1 MRAPAEADVDF
12 AKAGGLVPAVVQ
24 DHVTG
29 AVLMLGYMNPEA
41 YRATLASGRVTF
53 WSRSRNALWQKG
65 ETSGNVLE
73 VVGIREDCDGDA
85 LLVEA
90 RPAGPT
96 CHKGW
101 ISCFGEDLP
110 AVAGFAGV
118 LDGIIRQRL
127 EQRPEGS
134 YVSRLAES
142 GPRRAAQKVGEEGV
156 EAALAGAAGDRD
168 ELTDEA
174 ADLLFHLQV
183 LLQLNDLDAG
193 DVLRRLAERHSG

>member
-12 AKAGGLVPAVVQ
+12 AKGDGLVPAVIQ

-29 AVLMLGYMNPEA
+29 AVLMLGYMNHEA
-41 YRATLASGRVTF
+41 YRATLASGRATF
-53 WSRSRNALWQKG
+53 WSRSRETLWQKG

-73 VVGIREDCDGDA
+73 VMGIRADCDGDA

-101 ISCFGEDLP
+101 TSCFGDDLP
-110 AVAGFAGV
+110 AVAGFAGT
-118 LDGIIRQRL
+118 LDGIIRERL
-127 EQRPEGS
+127 ERRPEGS

-156 EAALAGAAGDRD
+156 ETALAGAAGDRA
-168 ELTDEA
+168 ELVDEA

-193 DVLRRLAERHSG
+193 DVLRRLAERHPG

>member
-1 MRAPAEADVDF
+1 MRAPSESDLDF
-12 AKAGGLVPAVVQ
+12 AKADGLVPAVVQ
-24 DHVTG
+24 DQVTG
-29 AVLMLGYMNPEA
+29 AVLMLGYMNVEA

-53 WSRSRNALWQKG
+53 WSRSRQTLWQKG

-73 VVGIREDCDGDA
+73 VVGIRADCDGDA

-101 ISCFGEDLP
+101 TSCFGEDLP
-110 AVAGFAGV
+110 AVAGFAGA
-118 LDGIIRQRL
+118 LDGIIRDRL

-134 YVSRLAES
+134 YVSRLA
-142 GPRRAAQKVGEEGV
+142 GAGRRRAAQKVGEEGV
-156 EAALAGAAGDRD
+156 ETALAGAAGDAD
-168 ELTDEA
+168 ELAGEA

-183 LLQLNDLDAG
+183 LLQLNGLDTG
-193 DVLRRLAERHSG
+193 DVLRRLAARHPG

>member
-12 AKAGGLVPAVVQ
+12 DKGEGLVPAVIQ

-29 AVLMLGYMNPEA
+29 AVLMLGYMNHEA
-41 YRATLASGRVTF
+41 YRATLASGRATF
-53 WSRSRNALWQKG
+53 WSRSREQLWQKG

-73 VVGIREDCDGDA
+73 VVGIRADCDGDA

-101 ISCFGEDLP
+101 TSCFGDYMP
-110 AVAGFAGV
+110 AVAGLAGMM
-118 LDGIIRQRL
+118 DGIIRERL
-127 EQRPEGS
+127 ERRPEGS
-134 YVSRLAES
+134 YVSRLAEA
-142 GPRRAAQKVGEEGV
+142 GPRRAAQKVGDEGV

-168 ELTDEA
+168 ELVDEA
-174 ADLLFHLQV
+174 ADLLFHLHV

-193 DVLRRLAERHSG
+193 DMLRRLADRHPA